1 MEAARLQAANAGDK
15 HYDGSPCKTCG
26 STLRYVTTGACVQ
39 CTKAKSIAH
48 RIKVQAMIRQAR
60 EGV

>member
-1 MEAARLQAANAGDK
+1 METARLQAANAGDK
-15 HYDGSPCKTCG
+15 HYEGSACKACG

-39 CTKAKSIAH
+39 CTKTKSMAH
-48 RIKVQAMIRQAR
+48 RLKVQALIRQAR